1 MHSLSQNARG
11 LLMGL
16 WSHMGGPEPGL
27 LRPTV
32 TLIEKLDGFWRVEF
46 PQRWP
51 EIFQQ
56 IAAPVV
62 SSVVFC

>member
-1 MHSLSQNARG
+1 
-11 LLMGL
+11 
-16 WSHMGGPEPGL
+16 MGGPEPGL

-32 TLIEKLDGFWRVEF
+32 TLIEKLDGFWQVEF